1 MHPEISKFPVGNFY
15 DGKVSDG
22 PNVVCKNYERKFL
35 PGKMFGSYSFIN
47 VEGGHETTEKH
58 GHSLKNT
65 VEVAAVLWIVKQL
78 FEGMIFC
85 VSVALMLRLLLLL
98 GVYTEKVRINVHTIT
113 KDLNCLY
120 LG

>member
-58 GHSLKNT
+58 GQSLKNT

-98 GVYTEKVRINVHTIT
+98 GVYIEKVRINVHTIT